1 MAAHFRRHSRGQF
14 GVSQPNPL
22 VIDKWFAVQ
31 ASRKHPEGVEAIRKL
46 TEHFAYDP
54 RNPNRVRALVGGFAM
69 NNPHIFYHISGEGYD
84 FFTEQ
89 VLDMDSRNP
98 SVAARLLG
106 VYEIW
111 RKLDNERQGQIKN
124 QLRNVIKSKPSK
136 NVLEIATKTLGE

>member
-1 MAAHFRRHSRGQF
+1 
-14 GVSQPNPL
+14 
-22 VIDKWFAVQ
+22 
-31 ASRKHPEGVEAIRKL
+31 
-46 TEHFAYDP
+46 
-54 RNPNRVRALVGGFAM
+54 M